1 MNIADFEKLLRESAA
16 LFDADFEKYF
26 DADDA
31 DLTAVTDAMAYS
43 ALAGGK
49 RIRPFLVLEF
59 CRLFGG
65 DVRSALPLAA
75 ALECVHTYSLIH
87 DDLPCMDNDD
97 LRRGKPTCH
106 KVYGEEFALLA
117 GDALLTKAFEIIA
130 DADGLSEKVKID
142 AVKALSSLAGVR
154 GMIGG
159 QTIDLQSEGKSIDFE
174 KLLKLHALKTGAL
187 IRCAAYLGAISANA
201 RPEQISAADRYA
213 ERLGLA
219 FQIADDI
226 LDVTSTEEELGKPIG
241 SDSENGKVTF
251 LSFMSIDEAT
261 SFAERTANEA
271 AEFISKYENCD
282 VLCALAEYTAKRR
295 K

>member
-1 MNIADFEKLLRESAA
+1 MNLTDFEKILKESAA
-16 LFDADFEKYF
+16 LFDAELEKYF
-26 DADDA
+26 NSNDP

-59 CRLFGG
+59 CKLFGG
-65 DVRSALPLAA
+65 DVRSALPLAV

-117 GDALLTKAFEIIA
+117 GDALLTGAFEIIA
-130 DADGLSEKVKID
+130 SADGLSEKVRLD
-142 AVKALSSLAGVR
+142 AIKALSSLAGVN

-174 KLLKLHALKTGAL
+174 KLLKLHSLKTGAL
-187 IRCAAYLGAISANA
+187 IRCAAYLGAISAGA

-219 FQIADDI
+219 FQIADDV

-251 LSFMSIDEAT
+251 LSFMSVEEAS
-261 SFAERTANEA
+261 SFAQRTAVEA
-271 AEFISKYENCD
+271 ADFIRKYENSD
-282 VLCALAEYTAKRR
+282 ILCALAEYTAKR
-295 K
+295 KK

>member
-1 MNIADFEKLLRESAA
+1 MNINEFEKILKESAA
-16 LFDADFEKYF
+16 LFDAELEKYF
-26 DADDA
+26 DFDDA
-31 DLTAVTDAMAYS
+31 DLSAVTDAMAYS

-65 DVRSALPLAA
+65 DTRAALPLAV

-117 GDALLTKAFEIIA
+117 GDALLTYAFEIISA
-130 DADGLSEKVKID
+130 AEVLPESVRLS
-142 AVKALSSLAGVR
+142 AVAALSKLAGVN

-187 IRCAAYLGAISANA
+187 IRCAAYLGGIAANA
-201 RPEQISAADRYA
+201 RPEQLSAADKYA

-226 LDVTSTEEELGKPIG
+226 LDVTSTVEELGKPIG
-241 SDSENGKVTF
+241 SDSENNKVTF
-251 LSFMSIDEAT
+251 LTFMSIDEAS
-261 SFAERTANEA
+261 SFAERVSGEA
-271 AEFISKYENCD
+271 AEFIRKYENSEI
-282 VLCALAEYTAKRR
+282 LSALAEYTAKRR

>member
-1 MNIADFEKLLRESAA
+1 MNITDFEKLLRESAA
-16 LFDADFEKYF
+16 LFDAEFEKYF

-49 RIRPFLVLEF
+49 RIRPFLVTEF

-251 LSFMSIDEAT
+251 LSFMSIEEAT
-261 SFAERTANEA
+261 SFAERTADEA

>member
-1 MNIADFEKLLRESAA
+1 MNIVEFEKILKESAV
-16 LFDADFEKYF
+16 LFDAELEKYM
-26 DADDA
+26 DSSDP
-31 DLTAVTDAMAYS
+31 DLSAVTDAMAYS

-49 RIRPFLVLEF
+49 RIRPFLTLEF

-65 DVRSALPLAA
+65 DARAAYPLAV

-117 GDALLTKAFEIIA
+117 GDALLTQAFEIISSA
-130 DADGLSEKVKID
+130 DELPESVRLK
-142 AVKALSSLAGVR
+142 AVKALAELAGVR

-159 QTIDLQSEGKSIDFE
+159 QTIDLRSEGKTIDFE
-174 KLLKLHALKTGAL
+174 TLLKLHALKTGAL
-187 IRCAAYLGAISANA
+187 IRCAAYLGAISAGA
-201 RPEQISAADRYA
+201 SPEQISAADRYA

-219 FQIADDI
+219 FQIADDV
-226 LDVTSTEEELGKPIG
+226 LDVTSTEAELGKPIG
-241 SDSENGKVTF
+241 SDAENMKVTF
-251 LSFMSIDEAT
+251 LSCMSVEEAS
-261 SFAERTANEA
+261 SFAERCAGEA
-271 AEFISKYENCD
+271 AEFIGKYENSD
-282 VLCALAEYTAKRR
+282 ILCALAEYTAKRR

>member
-1 MNIADFEKLLRESAA
+1 MNTTDFEKLLRESAA
-16 LFDADFEKYF
+16 LFDIELEKYF
-26 DADDA
+26 DPSDP

-49 RIRPFLVLEF
+49 RIRPFITLEF

-65 DVRSALPLAA
+65 DTRSALPLAV

-117 GDALLTKAFEIIA
+117 GDALLTGAFETVATA
-130 DADGLSEKVKID
+130 DSLDESVRLE
-142 AVKALSSLAGVR
+142 AVKALSRLAGVN

-174 KLLKLHALKTGAL
+174 KLLKLHSLKTGAL
-187 IRCAAYLGAISANA
+187 IRCAAYLGAIAANA
-201 RPEQISAADRYA
+201 RPEQISAADKYA

-226 LDVTSTEEELGKPIG
+226 LDVTSTEAELGKPIG
-241 SDSENGKVTF
+241 SDSENKKVTF
-251 LSFMSIDEAT
+251 LTFMSVEEAR
-261 SFAERTANEA
+261 SFAERTADEA
-271 AEFISKYENCD
+271 AEFIRKYENSD
-282 VLCALAEYTAKRR
+282 ALLALAEYTAKRR

>member
-1 MNIADFEKLLRESAA
+1 MNLTDFEKLLRESAA
-16 LFDADFEKYF
+16 LFDAEFEKHF
-26 DADDA
+26 DSDDA

-117 GDALLTKAFEIIA
+117 GDALLTKAFEIITDA
-130 DADGLSEKVKID
+130 DALSEKVRLD

-159 QTIDLQSEGKSIDFE
+159 QTIDLQSEGKIIDFE

-251 LSFMSIDEAT
+251 LSFMSIEEAT

-271 AEFISKYENCD
+271 ADFIRKYENCD

>member
-1 MNIADFEKLLRESAA
+1 MNITEFEKILKESAA
-16 LFDADFEKYF
+16 LFDAELEKYF
-26 DADDA
+26 DSSDP
-31 DLTAVTDAMAYS
+31 DLVAVTDAMAYS

-49 RIRPFLVLEF
+49 RIRPFIVLEF
-59 CRLFGG
+59 CKLFGG
-65 DVRSALPLAA
+65 DARAALPLAA

-117 GDALLTKAFEIIA
+117 GDALLTYAFEMIA
-130 DADGLSEKVKID
+130 SADELSESVRLN
-142 AVKALSSLAGVR
+142 AVTALSKLAGVN

-174 KLLKLHALKTGAL
+174 KLLKLHGLKTGAL
-187 IRCAAYLGAISANA
+187 IRCAAYLGAIAADA
-201 RPEQISAADRYA
+201 RPEQLTAADKYA
-213 ERLGLA
+213 EKLGLA

-226 LDVTSTEEELGKPIG
+226 LDVTSTVEELGKPIG
-241 SDSENGKVTF
+241 SDSQNEKVTF
-251 LSFMSIDEAT
+251 LSFMSVDEAS
-261 SFAERTANEA
+261 SFAERVAGEA
-271 AEFISKYENCD
+271 TEFIRKYENSD
-282 VLCALAEYTAKRR
+282 VLSALAEYTAKRR

>member
-1 MNIADFEKLLRESAA
+1 MNTCEFEKILKESAA
-16 LFDADFEKYF
+16 LFDAELEKYF
-26 DADDA
+26 DFDDT
-31 DLTAVTDAMAYS
+31 DLSAVTDAMAYS

-49 RIRPFLVLEF
+49 RIRPFIVLEF

-65 DVRSALPLAA
+65 DTRAALPLAV

-117 GDALLTKAFEIIA
+117 GDALLTYAFEIISA
-130 DADGLSEKVKID
+130 AEALDESVRLN
-142 AVKALSSLAGVR
+142 AVTALSGLAGVN

-187 IRCAAYLGAISANA
+187 IRCAAYLGAIAANA
-201 RPEQISAADRYA
+201 RPEQLSAADKYA

-226 LDVTSTEEELGKPIG
+226 LDVTSTVEELGKPIG
-241 SDSENGKVTF
+241 SDNDNNKVTF
-251 LSFMSIDEAT
+251 LTFMSIDEAS
-261 SFAERTANEA
+261 SFAERVSGEA
-271 AEFISKYENCD
+271 AEFIRKYENSEI
-282 VLCALAEYTAKRR
+282 LSALAEYTAKRR